1 MGGFISKS
9 YNKYFLPKHMV
20 DHRVG
25 LTIKHVQVFNKQNN
39 IPTMEDSIGEHVD
52 GRHQTF
58 QTVSSSSS
66 LEHEG
71 V

>member
-1 MGGFISKS
+1 
-9 YNKYFLPKHMV
+9 MV

-25 LTIKHVQVFNKQNN
+25 LTIKQHVQVFNKQNN